1 MGISHYKRDAER
13 RPPPQCPRCG
23 QTARESQTRYGLR
36 ADCCGLWS
44 WDRWPLVDAETHAAR
59 RRAHAAFDPLWQSGA
74 LDRASAYARLADTL
88 GIAPAACHIKQMD
101 RSTAEA
107 AALAAV
113 RLAEEIAVS
122 RRGTDTRSVNATDPQ
137 SPETSP

>member
-1 MGISHYKRDAER
+1 
-13 RPPPQCPRCG
+13 
-23 QTARESQTRYGLR
+23 
-36 ADCCGLWS
+36 
-44 WDRWPLVDAETHAAR
+44 
-59 RRAHAAFDPLWQSGA
+59 
-74 LDRASAYARLADTL
+74 LADTL